1 MKIIK
6 TGSAGTLESSDV
18 LITVRS
24 NNGRGVEITL
34 SSTVEKQFGKQ
45 IRSVVLE
52 TLRQFDITE
61 AAVDIQD
68 KGALDCAIQAR
79 LIAAAHRAAGIDK
92 IRWEEMG

>member
-24 NNGRGVEITL
+24 NNGRGVQITL

-45 IRSVVLE
+45 IRLVVLE
-52 TLRQFDITE
+52 TLKQLNVTE

-79 LIAAAHRAAGIDK
+79 LIAAVHRAAGIEK
-92 IRWEEMG
+92 INWEEMR

>member
-18 LITVRS
+18 LITIRS
-24 NNGRGVEITL
+24 NPGRKIDITL
-34 SSTVEKQFGKQ
+34 NSTVGKQFGKQ
-45 IRSVVLE
+45 IHLVVSQ
-52 TLRQFDITE
+52 TLKSLKVHE

-79 LIAAAHRAAGIDK
+79 LIAAVHRAAGIDQ
-92 IRWEEMG
+92 INWEEME